1 MSAKRFSV
9 VRDPVHGD
17 VYLTHEELAV
27 LDTPEMQRLRG
38 IKQLGTAYLVY
49 PGAVHT
55 RFDHSIGVL
64 CMTQRMIE
72 AVNRNFELQPRDT
85 LGISER
91 EARILRIAALVHD
104 VTHIPFGHH
113 VEDQAGLFRRH
124 DSPAR
129 FRRMLGPERELGR
142 LLERLGVRRE
152 VLSTLLAA
160 KPGDPARGEPEPRER
175 DPIAASELRERAN
188 VADEPRERA
197 SVTVPPYWSQILSDT
212 ISSDILDYLQ
222 RDAYFTGLRLG
233 VDPRVAA
240 YFKIDRASG
249 NLYLDLAKRELL
261 REDILSEAIRLL
273 EARYYFSERVY
284 YHHAKVAAG
293 ALVARAV
300 ELAIANDLVREE
312 DLYDQTD
319 ASLFVLLGE
328 RAARAER
335 ELARRIHD
343 LSERFRERRLPKRAC
358 VFPRYEN
365 REVQESLVARTFA
378 PESRAQRSAIEERL
392 ADLVRFATG
401 RKVEVMLHCPAAR
414 MQLKEARTHV
424 RWPGESAV
432 RPLSDFAARL
442 PRLADLERAY
452 RDLWKFYVFADA
464 SEPALLRKLQE
475 LALGEFPGAKNA
487 YRIEDAI

>member
-1 MSAKRFSV
+1 M
-9 VRDPVHGD
+9 
-17 VYLTHEELAV
+17 
-27 LDTPEMQRLRG
+27 
-38 IKQLGTAYLVY
+38 LGT
-49 PGAVHT
+49 
-55 RFDHSIGVL
+55 
-64 CMTQRMIE
+64 
-72 AVNRNFELQPRDT
+72 
-85 LGISER
+85 
-91 EARILRIAALVHD
+91 
-104 VTHIPFGHH
+104 
-113 VEDQAGLFRRH
+113 
-124 DSPAR
+124 
-129 FRRMLGPERELGR
+129 ERELGR
-142 LLERLGVRRE
+142 LLERLGVRHE
-152 VLSTLLAA
+152 VLGTLLAA
-160 KPGDPARGEPEPRER
+160 KHREPKGRENAPNETRER
-175 DPIAASELRERAN
+175 DGITASES
-188 VADEPRERA
+188 RERA
-197 SVTVPPYWSQILSDT
+197 SVTVPPYWSQILADT

-300 ELAIANDLVREE
+300 ELAVAHDLVREE

-319 ASLFVLLGE
+319 DSLFVLLDE
-328 RAARAER
+328 RSARAES
-335 ELARRIHD
+335 EVARRIRS
-343 LSERFRERRLPKRAC
+343 LGRRFRERRLPKRAC

-365 REVQESLVARTFA
+365 RTVQEELVARTFA

-392 ADLVRFATG
+392 TDLVRFATG
-401 RKVEVMLHCPAAR
+401 REVEVILHCPAAS

-432 RPLSDFAARL
+432 RPLTDFAERM

-452 RDLWKFYVFADA
+452 RDLWKFYVFVD
-464 SEPALLRKLQE
+464 SSDPALLRKLQE
-475 LALGEFPGAKNA
+475 LALQEFPGARNA
-487 YRIEDAI
+487 YRIEDAIT

>member
-1 MSAKRFSV
+1 MTSPKRFSV
-9 VRDPVHGD
+9 LRDPVHGD

-27 LDTPEMQRLRG
+27 LDTPQMQRLRG

-64 CMTQRMIE
+64 FMTQKMVE
-72 AVNRNFELQPRDT
+72 AIQRNFELAPRAT

-91 EARILRIAALVHD
+91 EARTLRLAALVHD

-113 VEDQAGLFRRH
+113 IEDQAGMFRRH
-124 DSPAR
+124 DSGHR
-129 FRRMLGPERELGR
+129 FRRMLGPETELGR
-142 LLERLGVRRE
+142 VLERIGVRAE
-152 VLSTLLAA
+152 VLGTLLAA
-160 KPGDPARGEPEPRER
+160 KNRDPASAASSTDPSPADDASAGAPAER
-175 DPIAASELRERAN
+175 DGVR
-188 VADEPRERA
+188 
-197 SVTVPPYWSQILSDT
+197 VPPYWSQVLADT

-233 VDPRVAA
+233 IDPRVAS

-284 YHHAKVAAG
+284 YHHAKVASG

-300 ELAIANDLVREE
+300 ELAVANDLVHEE
-312 DLYDQTD
+312 DLYDRTD
-319 ASLFVLLGE
+319 ASLLVLLEE
-328 RAARAER
+328 RAGRAEP
-335 ELARRIHD
+335 ELARRIRD
-343 LSERFRERRLPKRAC
+343 LCTRFRERRLPKRAC
-358 VFPRYEN
+358 VFPVYAN
-365 REVQESLVARTFA
+365 RSLQDELVARTFA
-378 PESRAQRSAIEERL
+378 PEAQERRAAIEERI
-392 ADLVRFATG
+392 ADVVRFASGT
-401 RKVEVMLHCPAAR
+401 RVEVILHCPAAR
-414 MQLKEARTHV
+414 MQLKEAATHV
-424 RWPGESAV
+424 RWPGEGAI
-432 RPLSDFAARL
+432 RPLSEYADRV

-452 RDLWKFYVFADA
+452 RNLWKFYVLADT
-464 SEPALLRKLQE
+464 SDPALLRKVQE
-475 LALGEFPGAKNA
+475 VAMGEFPGANNV

>member
-1 MSAKRFSV
+1 MSSSKRFSV
-9 VRDPVHGD
+9 LRDPVHGD
-17 VYLTHEELAV
+17 IYLTHEELAV

-38 IKQLGTAYLVY
+38 VKQLGTAFLVY

-64 CMTQRMIE
+64 HMTQKMIE
-72 AVNRNFELQPRDT
+72 AINRNFELQPRDT

-91 EARILRIAALVHD
+91 EGRILRLAALVHD

-113 VEDQAGLFRRH
+113 IEDQAGMFRRH
-124 DSPAR
+124 DSGAR

-160 KPGDPARGEPEPRER
+160 KSREPEKGEPPASEPRER
-175 DPIAASELRERAN
+175 EQM
-188 VADEPRERA
+188 V
-197 SVTVPPYWSQILSDT
+197 VPPYWSQILADT
-212 ISSDILDYLQ
+212 ICSDILDYLQ

-300 ELAIANDLVREE
+300 ELAVAHDLVREE

-319 ASLFVLLGE
+319 DSLFVLLDE
-328 RAARAER
+328 R
-335 ELARRIHD
+335 
-343 LSERFRERRLPKRAC
+343 S
-358 VFPRYEN
+358 
-365 REVQESLVARTFA
+365 
-378 PESRAQRSAIEERL
+378 
-392 ADLVRFATG
+392 
-401 RKVEVMLHCPAAR
+401 
-414 MQLKEARTHV
+414 
-424 RWPGESAV
+424 
-432 RPLSDFAARL
+432 
-442 PRLADLERAY
+442 
-452 RDLWKFYVFADA
+452 
-464 SEPALLRKLQE
+464 
-475 LALGEFPGAKNA
+475 
-487 YRIEDAI
+487 